1 LLAPLSRPQRRTC
14 AAEERASCAAKD
26 LNHSL
31 HHNLS
36 DSASGFPLCY
46 AEIPNSLV
54 SSIPDLEARL
64 SPKNSARSTS
74 FYSLSCVLKLFSF
87 VLLFLLLCCPPC
99 FSQDWFRTGT
109 GLGVEKPRIAV
120 SNFVPKSDTDKPHA
134 TLFTN
139 VVRDDLA
146 FSGILE
152 LASPD
157 FYPPKVPAQPGELQ
171 MLDWSQ
177 GPVNANFLAFGNLT
191 ESSAEVAIF
200 AWMYDVHSPS
210 SQAVVG
216 KVYRGAPTDAQVRKF
231 AHQFADEII
240 SKLSGGLSSIA
251 STQIAFIRGTYGSKE
266 LWVMDYDGANQRKLT
281 SLGSVALTPRWSPDA
296 SRIAFTCFVP
306 VSGVT
311 SAQICMYSFDAN
323 KIVSFARYRGTN
335 NSPTWSPDGSQV
347 MFSSSMQGNPALYV
361 TDSGG
366 NRPKRVTFASNGA
379 DTSPAW
385 NPKTGQTVAF
395 VSDRGG
401 VPQLYLMN
409 SDGTDPRKL
418 DLPDMGYVIDP
429 AWSPNGQLLAFSW
442 RRPSG
447 NYDLYIMDVVSHQ
460 LRELTRD
467 SGRNERPSWAPDGRH
482 IVFESTRGG
491 TRQIWTMLA
500 DGTSPHQ
507 LTTSGHNESPNWST
521 R

>member
-1 LLAPLSRPQRRTC
+1 MSLIKSFFPFRTLAKLS
-14 AAEERASCAAKD
+14 
-26 LNHSL
+26 
-31 HHNLS
+31 
-36 DSASGFPLCY
+36 
-46 AEIPNSLV
+46 
-54 SSIPDLEARL
+54 
-64 SPKNSARSTS
+64 
-74 FYSLSCVLKLFSF
+74 
-87 VLLFLLLCCPPC
+87 LFLFLASPT
-99 FSQDWFRTGT
+99 FSQAWFHTAT

-120 SNFVPKSDTDKPHA
+120 SDFVAKADSDKPHSN
-134 TLFTN
+134 LFTT

-146 FSGILE
+146 FSGILD
-152 LASPD
+152 LASPS
-157 FYPPKVPAQPGELQ
+157 FYPAKVPSQPGELQ

-177 GPVNANFLAFGNLT
+177 PPVNANFLAFGNLSET
-191 ESSAEVAIF
+191 SSEVAIF
-200 AWMYDVHSPS
+200 AWMFDVRSTS
-210 SQAVVG
+210 NQAVVG
-216 KVYRGAPTDAQVRKF
+216 KVYRGAPTDVQVRKF

-240 SKLSGGLSSIA
+240 SKLSGGLPGIA
-251 STQIAFIRGTYGSKE
+251 STQIAFVRGNYGAKE
-266 LWVMDYDGANQRKLT
+266 IWVMDYDGANQHQLT
-281 SLGSVALTPRWSPDA
+281 SLHSVALTPRWSPDA

-311 SAQICMYSFDAN
+311 SAQICMYSFDIGKLA
-323 KIVSFARYRGTN
+323 SFARFRGTN
-335 NSPTWSPDGSQV
+335 NSPTWSPDGGQV

-361 TDSGG
+361 TDASG
-366 NRPKRVTFASNGA
+366 NRPKRLSFASNGA

-385 NPKTGQTVAF
+385 NPKTGQAVAF

-401 VPQLYLMN
+401 VPQLYMMN
-409 SDGTDPRKL
+409 SDGTDPRKI
-418 DLPDMGYVIDP
+418 DLADMGYVIDP

-447 NYDLYIMDVVSHQ
+447 NYDIYVMDASSHQ
-460 LRELTRD
+460 ILELTRD

>member
-1 LLAPLSRPQRRTC
+1 LS
-14 AAEERASCAAKD
+14 
-26 LNHSL
+26 LNKSFF
-31 HHNLS
+31 S
-36 DSASGFPLCY
+36 
-46 AEIPNSLV
+46 V
-54 SSIPDLEARL
+54 SSAF
-64 SPKNSARSTS
+64 S
-74 FYSLSCVLKLFSF
+74 VVKLFSSI
-87 VLLFLLLCCPPC
+87 LLFLFLFSSPTL
-99 FSQDWFRTGT
+99 SQDWFRTGT
-109 GLGVEKPRIAV
+109 GIGQEKPRIAV
-120 SNFVPKSDTDKPHA
+120 SDFVPKADSDKPHSA
-134 TLFTN
+134 LFTS

-146 FSGILE
+146 VSGILD
-152 LASPD
+152 LASPS
-157 FYPPKVPAQPGELQ
+157 FYPQKTPSQPGELQ

-177 GPVNANFLAFGNLT
+177 APVNANFLAFGNLS

-200 AWMYDVHSPS
+200 AWMYDVRSTS

-240 SKLSGGLSSIA
+240 SKLSGGLPSIA
-251 STQIAFIRGTYGSKE
+251 STQIAFVRGTYGSKE
-266 LWVMDYDGANQRKLT
+266 IWVMDYDGANQHKLT
-281 SLGSVALTPRWSPDA
+281 SIGSVTLTPRWSPDA

-306 VSGVT
+306 VSGVV

-323 KIVSFARYRGTN
+323 KLVSFARYRGTN

-347 MFSSSMQGNPALYV
+347 MFSSSMQGNPALYL
-361 TDSGG
+361 TDSSG
-366 NRPKRVTFASNGA
+366 NRPKRLTFASNGA

-401 VPQLYLMN
+401 VPMLYLMN
-409 SDGTDPRKL
+409 ADGTDTRKI

-447 NYDLYIMDVVSHQ
+447 NYDIYIMDVVSHQ
-460 LRELTRD
+460 IREITRD
-467 SGRNERPSWAPDGRH
+467 AGRNERPSWAPDGRH
-482 IVFESTRGG
+482 LVFESTRTG

-500 DGTSPHQ
+500 DGTEARQ

-521 R
+521 H